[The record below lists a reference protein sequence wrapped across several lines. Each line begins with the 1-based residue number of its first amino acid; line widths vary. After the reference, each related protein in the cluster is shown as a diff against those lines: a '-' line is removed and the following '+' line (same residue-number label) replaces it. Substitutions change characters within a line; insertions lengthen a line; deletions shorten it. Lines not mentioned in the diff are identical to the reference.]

1 MSVEIVPTEDLSA
14 CHAVRRAVFVE
25 EQGVAPDLEQDGRDG
40 EALHLLALDGDVPV
54 GTARILIKDG
64 TGKIGRVCVL
74 PSHRGVG
81 LGLRLIEAC
90 LDRLRALPDVT
101 RAELGAQTYAL
112 DFYEALGFV
121 AYGPVFDDAGGLPHR
136 MMERAL

>member
-1 MSVEIVPTEDLSA
+1 MSIEIGPTGDLQA
-14 CHAVRRAVFVE
+14 CHAVRHAVFVK

-40 EALHLLALDGDVPV
+40 EALHILARDGEIPV
-54 GTARILIKDG
+54 GAARILIKDG

-74 PSHRGVG
+74 PSHRGAG
-81 LGLRLIEAC
+81 LGRRLIEAC
-90 LDRLRALPDVT
+90 LDRLRDLPDVT

-112 DFYEALGFV
+112 DFYETLGFV

-136 MMERAL
+136 MMERPL